1 MKGYLIDSA
10 ARKIRAVTFDR
21 ADISTLAGFGES
33 GFFVGWQWVCGDLL
47 LVGHEPTSEDWFR
60 VNRRQDGRPYAG
72 NGLVIPSDL
81 SPEPA
86 LQIADV
92 LAEISWVSDR
102 KARARIAE
110 QVLVTE
116 DTD

>member
-1 MKGYLIDSA
+1 MKGYLIDPA

-21 ADISTLAGFGES
+21 ADISTLAGFGDA
-33 GFFVGWQWVCGDLL
+33 GFFVAWQWVCGDMLL
-47 LVGHEPTSEDWFR
+47 AGHNPDSEHWFR
-60 VNRRQDGRPYAG
+60 VNRREDGRPYAG

-81 SPEPA
+81 SAEPA

-92 LAEISWVSDR
+92 LAEISWLSDR
-102 KARARIAE
+102 KAKARIAE

-116 DTD
+116 NTD